1 MWAFSYPKFKE
12 ITMTIIIVILLFL
25 ILCGVAPD
33 LAAGLINLIVALA
46 VIGFVLGL
54 VGLGAVLLL
63 T

>member
-1 MWAFSYPKFKE
+1 
-12 ITMTIIIVILLFL
+12 MTIIIVILLFL

-54 VGLGAVLLL
+54 IGLGAVLLL